1 MRKHSL
7 FFILAIALLVA
18 CNANTPNSETD
29 ETTWPQ
35 SEITQTDLGFG
46 TIYGVR
52 ISDFTTSAAAKA
64 YAVQFSLND
73 KVWLDTLYTSLGAND
88 TVISEVF
95 FSDAF
100 TTDPGTPQHR
110 IEILDAE

>member
-1 MRKHSL
+1 MRKL
-7 FFILAIALLVA
+7 FFLLAFGLALSA
-18 CNANTPNSETD
+18 CQSNASGSKAD
-29 ETTWPQ
+29 EALWPQ

-52 ISDFTTSAAAKA
+52 INDFTTSAAAKA

-100 TTDPGTPQHR
+100 TTNPGTPQHR

>member
-1 MRKHSL
+1 MRKL
-7 FFILAIALLVA
+7 FFLLAFGLALSA
-18 CNANTPNSETD
+18 CQPNASGSEAD

-73 KVWLDTLYTSLGAND
+73 KVWLDTLYTTLGPND
-88 TVISEVF
+88 TVVSEVF

-100 TTDPGTPQHR
+100 TADQGTPQHR
-110 IEILDAE
+110 IEIIDAE